1 MEKLNTEDGQLFIK
15 SLARF
20 VRTHEKALANA
31 MQMRRQSRSVDL
43 SSSQSNSAA
52 AASSNGHNT
61 SSSHHNHNHNHN
73 NHSHNHNHNHN
84 HSQHSHQQSHGVS
97 GRPSTASA
105 LAAALSLGTLGFAS
119 DSVRPARLTLTPHHL
134 FYLLSRFEEL
144 SVPVGPL
151 NIRLENINNETSS
164 AYVSFLS
171 KPQRPRGSA
180 PGGGGGD
187 RDSIHSVSS
196 VRSVMSTMSSFWSS
210 FGLASFTSR
219 DSVSKSEKAKAALE
233 ADLKYLYSSFTK
245 IPCLRLA
252 PDHRARLISG
262 YEEFPFDTAVPL
274 HSFKNLSALEIIDVD
289 FRSFFGWDRL
299 AEQLRSLTLKRA
311 QLEDIGDLLTGI
323 VLDDIDKRRRRS
335 SKSQPSPVLGWPS
348 SSSHSHSHSHSHH
361 LNQHQH
367 QHYSSTAPELGKS
380 LSAPGSPVAEPD
392 FGTSASPK
400 GGTAMLRGDSS
411 EGGARKKHGRAGS
424 ISPGGGGRPT
434 SASKPGSSHRHHHH
448 HHHGHG
454 HHRGQSSKIKRSG
467 SGSSDSSESFST
479 FFHRGDRGISNM
491 MASTSTAASA
501 GNNNNYNNHTY
512 LSPFK
517 WRFLRHLNLTDN
529 SLTSVSVASL
539 APVANTLHSLDLSW
553 NLFTEVPDSL
563 ASLVA
568 LRSLNLSHCMIDS
581 LHSLSRSPLPAIT
594 SLNLRSNRLRSI
606 AGVERLLSLERLDL
620 RDNAI
625 TDPVELARLTAIP
638 YIREIWISGNP
649 FTKTHSG
656 HRVTIFNLFR
666 QTPGYPEDIFID
678 NTGPSYSE
686 RKQLVERVAEPE
698 AAPVIRKFEQKAD
711 SKAEAVPI
719 TVSTS
724 GAGGATTAGTTSV
737 DQELLS
743 PETHVVK
750 PRVSSTSAN
759 AGVDVT
765 SPRRKKHHRK
775 RVVGLSAHD
784 TAAVHAAPVTT
795 VPVQPETKFPD
806 GSVVRSQPVPDPFI
820 DNPKSKSKSKPRETM
835 QQQQQQQEELPVSP
849 TTVRPVTPVPAART
863 PTPATPAI
871 DDSPKA
877 GTTTSVSTTTTTTE
891 VETPKS
897 RTPFPGLDNIDW
909 DVSGD
914 LYRQRLEAL
923 KHEVGTNWLTVLG
936 DDNLGWTTNTTTTT
950 KNINLHPQTPEF
962 HHPPAAPIRPPP
974 PMARTSSQ
982 IIVTGGRALG

>member
-43 SSSQSNSAA
+43 TSSQANSAA
-52 AASSNGHNT
+52 
-61 SSSHHNHNHNHN
+61 
-73 NHSHNHNHNHN
+73 
-84 HSQHSHQQSHGVS
+84 HGPS
-97 GRPSTASA
+97 GRASTASA
-105 LAAALSLGTLGFAS
+105 LAAALSLGSLSLTS
-119 DSVRPARLTLTPHHL
+119 HSVRPARLTLTPHHL
-134 FYLLSRFEEL
+134 FYLLSRFEDL

-151 NIRLENINNETSS
+151 NIRLENINTETSS

-171 KPQRPRGSA
+171 KPQRPRGA
-180 PGGGGGD
+180 GGAGGD

-210 FGLASFTSR
+210 FGLGSR
-219 DSVSKSEKAKAALE
+219 DSVSKSDKAKAALE

-311 QLEDIGDLLTGI
+311 HLEDIGDLLTGI

-348 SSSHSHSHSHSHH
+348 NGSSAV
-361 LNQHQH
+361 
-367 QHYSSTAPELGKS
+367 APELGKS
-380 LSAPGSPVAEPD
+380 ISAPGSPVAETV

-400 GGTAMLRGDSS
+400 GSSAMLRGDSS
-411 EGGARKKHGRAGS
+411 DGVRRKHGRAES
-424 ISPGGGGRPT
+424 ISPSRPT
-434 SASKPGSSHRHHHH
+434 SSNKPGSSHRHSHHH
-448 HHHGHG
+448 IHHHPRGH
-454 HHRGQSSKIKRSG
+454 SSKMKRSG
-467 SGSSDSSESFST
+467 SGSSESSESSST
-479 FFHRGDRGISNM
+479 ACRDRGISNM
-491 MASTSTAASA
+491 MTG
-501 GNNNNYNNHTY
+501 GNTQ
-512 LSPFK
+512 LSSLK

-539 APVANTLHSLDLSW
+539 APVANTLHSLELSW

-594 SLNLRSNRLRSI
+594 SLNLRGNRLRSI

-625 TDPVELARLTAIP
+625 TDPVEIARLTAIP

-649 FTKTHSG
+649 FTKSHAG

-686 RKQLVERVAEPE
+686 RKQLVERAAEPE
-698 AAPVIRKFEQKAD
+698 AAPVIRKEAAGPQAD
-711 SKAEAVPI
+711 A
-719 TVSTS
+719 ST
-724 GAGGATTAGTTSV
+724 AAV
-737 DQELLS
+737 DQQLPA

-750 PRVSSTSAN
+750 PRVSA
-759 AGVDVT
+759 AEVA
-765 SPRRKKHHRK
+765 SPRRKKHHKK
-775 RVVGLSAHD
+775 RVIDLTNDAN
-784 TAAVHAAPVTT
+784 TPTPVAT
-795 VPVQPETKFPD
+795 ENEFPD
-806 GSVVRSQPVPDPFI
+806 GPAVPDSSVDQPKPKPKDTDRQPV
-820 DNPKSKSKSKPRETM
+820 RE
-835 QQQQQQQEELPVSP
+835 QQQWVSP
-849 TTVRPVTPVPAART
+849 TTATTIAAHTASMESPKTTTATTDVDPPKNRT
-863 PTPATPAI
+863 LLPAI
-871 DDSPKA
+871 
-877 GTTTSVSTTTTTTE
+877 
-891 VETPKS
+891 
-897 RTPFPGLDNIDW
+897 DNIDW

-914 LYRQRLEAL
+914 IYRQRLEAL

-936 DDNLGWTTNTTTTT
+936 DDNWANNA
-950 KNINLHPQTPEF
+950 KNINLHSQGADYHST
-962 HHPPAAPIRPPP
+962 AAPIRPPP
-974 PMARTSSQ
+974 PIARTSSQ
-982 IIVTGGRALG
+982 IIATGGRALG

>member
-31 MQMRRQSRSVDL
+31 MQMRRQSRSLDL
-43 SSSQSNSAA
+43 TSSQSNSSA
-52 AASSNGHNT
+52 
-61 SSSHHNHNHNHN
+61 
-73 NHSHNHNHNHN
+73 
-84 HSQHSHQQSHGVS
+84 HGSS
-97 GRPSTASA
+97 GRPSAAST
-105 LAAALSLGTLGFAS
+105 LAAAFSLGLTS
-119 DSVRPARLTLTPHHL
+119 NSVRPARLTLTPHHL
-134 FYLLSRFEEL
+134 FYLLSRFEDL

-151 NIRLENINNETSS
+151 NIRLENINTESSS

-171 KPQRPRGSA
+171 KPQRPRGS
-180 PGGGGGD
+180 GGAGGD

-210 FGLASFTSR
+210 FGLGSR
-219 DSVSKSEKAKAALE
+219 DSVSKSDKAKAALE
-233 ADLKYLYSSFTK
+233 ADLKYLYSAFTK

-311 QLEDIGDLLTGI
+311 HLEDIGDLLTGI

-348 SSSHSHSHSHSHH
+348 NGSSG
-361 LNQHQH
+361 
-367 QHYSSTAPELGKS
+367 TPELGKS
-380 LSAPGSPVAEPD
+380 ISAPGSPMAEPV

-400 GGTAMLRGDSS
+400 GSSSMLRGDSS
-411 EGGARKKHGRAGS
+411 EGGRRKHGRAGS
-424 ISPGGGGRPT
+424 ISPSRPT
-434 SASKPGSSHRHHHH
+434 SSNKPGSSHRHHHH
-448 HHHGHG
+448 HHHHP
-454 HHRGQSSKIKRSG
+454 HPRGSSSKIKRSG
-467 SGSSDSSESFST
+467 SGSSDSSESSST
-479 FFHRGDRGISNM
+479 AYRDRGISNM
-491 MASTSTAASA
+491 MAGGSTP
-501 GNNNNYNNHTY
+501 

-594 SLNLRSNRLRSI
+594 SLNLRGNRLRSI

-625 TDPVELARLTAIP
+625 TDPVEIARLTAIP

-649 FTKTHSG
+649 FTKSHAG

-686 RKQLVERVAEPE
+686 RKQLVERAAEPE
-698 AAPVIRKFEQKAD
+698 AAPVIRKFEQDVAD
-711 SKAEAVPI
+711 AQADTSAA
-719 TVSTS
+719 TV
-724 GAGGATTAGTTSV
+724 
-737 DQELLS
+737 DKQLLS

-750 PRVSSTSAN
+750 PRASP
-759 AGVDVT
+759 DVA
-765 SPRRKKHHRK
+765 SPRRRKPHRK
-775 RVVGLSAHD
+775 RVIDLTNDNKHSTPAVPDNELSDNPVVGH
-784 TAAVHAAPVTT
+784 
-795 VPVQPETKFPD
+795 
-806 GSVVRSQPVPDPFI
+806 PVPDPFV
-820 DNPKSKSKSKPRETM
+820 DQPKPKVN
-835 QQQQQQQEELPVSP
+835 QQPVYEEPESISP
-849 TTVRPVTPVPAART
+849 TTAAAAPLAPDALKPTTATTTSADIDPSKSRT
-863 PTPATPAI
+863 LLPAI
-871 DDSPKA
+871 D
-877 GTTTSVSTTTTTTE
+877 G
-891 VETPKS
+891 
-897 RTPFPGLDNIDW
+897 IDW

-914 LYRQRLEAL
+914 IYRQRLEAL

-936 DDNLGWTTNTTTTT
+936 DDNWANST
-950 KNINLHPQTPEF
+950 KNINLHSPATDF
-962 HHPPAAPIRPPP
+962 HPTTGPIRPPP